1 MSVNDRI
8 NLIKTHIQNA
18 YDAIGNKSGTV
29 PVNKNCENL
38 AAAISSIQ
46 TGSGTTDLNIR
57 YGLVAPSD
65 TSKLWVN
72 AKLPSKV
79 AIAND
84 VSPTNLVEQVSSFD
98 TMLPQ
103 GFSGNAFAAVGNKIY
118 MFINSTVQVWD
129 VSSNEVDT
137 SISITPRISKYS
149 TASAVGN
156 NVYLFGGYLNDT
168 YLDTIYKF
176 NTETNTLVTLETK
189 MPIPISYAKS
199 VSIDNKI
206 YIFGGSIN
214 LRLEGNFW
222 RSDDVSSIYVFDT
235 ETDTVT
241 RATVSMS
248 VSQRFPGIA
257 AVGRHIYIFEQNKN
271 IQMIDVDNLT
281 SIATIPAK
289 LYYAAI

>member
-1 MSVNDRI
+1 MSINDTI
-8 NLIKTHIQNA
+8 NSIKTHIQNA
-18 YDAIGNKSGTV
+18 YNAIGNKNGTV

-46 TGSGTTDLNIR
+46 TGSGSTDLNIR

-65 TSKLWVN
+65 TSKLWVD
-72 AKLPSKV
+72 AQLPSKV
-79 AIAND
+79 TIAND
-84 VSPTNLVEQVSSFD
+84 VSPTNLVEQISKLD
-98 TMLPQ
+98 TDLPKD
-103 GFSGNAFAAVGNKIY
+103 FYGNAFAAVGNKIY
-118 MFINSTVQVWD
+118 LFLNKTLQVWD

-137 SISITPRISKYS
+137 SISITSSISPYS

-168 YLDTIYKF
+168 FLDTIYKF

-189 MPIPISYAKS
+189 MPVPISYAKS

-222 RSDDVSSIYVFDT
+222 RSDDVNSIYVFDT
-235 ETDTVT
+235 ETDTIT
-241 RATVSMS
+241 RANVSMS
-248 VSQRFPGIA
+248 ISQRFPSVA
-257 AVGRHIYIFEQNKN
+257 AVGRHIYIFE
-271 IQMIDVDNLT
+271 
-281 SIATIPAK
+281 
-289 LYYAAI
+289 